1 MIGYIVEIAENQ
13 NIPFDHPSEKT
24 YDFDS
29 WIILWKTYLKR
40 KEMPGKGSQKVKLNI
55 EIKKIIKFYLPE
67 FSAPSKV

>member
-24 YDFDS
+24 YNFDS

-40 KEMPGKGSQKVKLNI
+40 KEMPGKGSQNK
-55 EIKKIIKFYLPE
+55 IKEIIKFYLPE